1 MLATRSCWR
10 TTGPMLMTSG
20 QTQWPAKLPIGTPR
34 GISQG
39 HPSLAPPWVPAV
51 LDVQSCWSHHTCL
64 TGKSSS
70 LNIEITSF
78 NVKHLQITH
87 KYINC
92 SIIISLIS
100 YCCHLSLQLL
110 EAAAALKHNG
120 RIMLIVSSW
129 KRVKGKL
136 EIISLFLSL
145 KQGQYGQNS
154 AI

>member
-1 MLATRSCWR
+1 M
-10 TTGPMLMTSG
+10 
-20 QTQWPAKLPIGTPR
+20 
-34 GISQG
+34 
-39 HPSLAPPWVPAV
+39 

-145 KQGQYGQNS
+145 KQGQYGKNKGRMGRTQPYRPGAQDGYS
-154 AI
+154 CEEGQKV